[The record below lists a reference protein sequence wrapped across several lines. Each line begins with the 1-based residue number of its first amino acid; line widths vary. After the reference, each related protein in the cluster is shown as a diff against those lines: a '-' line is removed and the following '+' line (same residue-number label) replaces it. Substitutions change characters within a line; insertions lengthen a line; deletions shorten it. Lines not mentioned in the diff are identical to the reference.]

1 MRFPGKQILFA
12 FLDGYDIDSVMKFDI
27 IVYKSNGLL

>member
-12 FLDGYDIDSVMKFDI
+12 FLDGYDTDSVRVINI
-27 IVYKSNGLL
+27 IVYKSHGLL